1 MAYKYL
7 KSIIMFGGYRYDNY
21 KCWVANK
28 RTSKKM
34 GLSQEKLALKA
45 EIDRTYLAG
54 VEQGKRNP
62 SLRSLE
68 KILLALDISFHD
80 FFEGM

>member
-1 MAYKYL
+1 MIEEKVGQ
-7 KSIIMFGGYRYDNY
+7 KIKQIRNE
-21 KCWVANK
+21 K
-28 RTSKKM
+28 

-62 SLRSLE
+62 SLKSLE
-68 KILLALDISFHD
+68 KIVEALEISFQD
-80 FFEGM
+80 LFEGI

>member
-1 MAYKYL
+1 MIEEKVGQ
-7 KSIIMFGGYRYDNY
+7 KIKQIRNE
-21 KCWVANK
+21 K
-28 RTSKKM
+28 

-62 SLRSLE
+62 SLKSLE
-68 KILLALDISFHD
+68 KIVEALDVSFQD
-80 FFEGM
+80 LFEGI

>member
-1 MAYKYL
+1 MPMIEEKVGQ
-7 KSIIMFGGYRYDNY
+7 KIKQIRNE
-21 KCWVANK
+21 K
-28 RTSKKM
+28 

-62 SLRSLE
+62 SLKSLE
-68 KILLALDISFHD
+68 KIVEALDISFQD
-80 FFEGM
+80 LFEGI

>member
-1 MAYKYL
+1 MVEEKVGQ
-7 KSIIMFGGYRYDNY
+7 KIKQIRNE
-21 KCWVANK
+21 K
-28 RTSKKM
+28 

-62 SLRSLE
+62 SLKSLE
-68 KILLALDISFHD
+68 KIVEALDISFQD
-80 FFEGM
+80 LFEGI

>member
-1 MAYKYL
+1 MITINVGLRIKEL
-7 KSIIMFGGYRYDNY
+7 R
-21 KCWVANK
+21 
-28 RTSKKM
+28 KKM

>member
-1 MAYKYL
+1 MITINVGLRMKEL
-7 KSIIMFGGYRYDNY
+7 R
-21 KCWVANK
+21 
-28 RTSKKM
+28 KKM